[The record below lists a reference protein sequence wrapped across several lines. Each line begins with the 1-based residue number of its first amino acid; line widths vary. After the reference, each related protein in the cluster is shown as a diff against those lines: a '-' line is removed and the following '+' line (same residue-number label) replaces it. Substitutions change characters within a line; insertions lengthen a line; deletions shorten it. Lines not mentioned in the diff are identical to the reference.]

1 MKHFESEMLQ
11 SRRNDDVYNLYVQK
25 ISRFYAKIIDNEK
38 TRLQKHQKRDSK
50 NEQKNS
56 EYLNSKGS

>member
-11 SRRNDDVYNLYVQK
+11 SRRNDDVYNLFVQK

-38 TRLQKHQKRDSK
+38 SRLQKHQQCDSK
-50 NEQKNS
+50 TNKRIQNI
-56 EYLNSKGS
+56 